1 MNRTA
6 RIQTWA
12 GVATVAALPALYLG
26 ATNELVPVTALG
38 LVVFTAGMLVTP
50 ALRFLPGPKEAP
62 VPPLAAGGSQS
73 ADGPAER
80 GAEQAG
86 EEPPASTRPAPQ
98 PHEE

>member
-62 VPPLAAGGSQS
+62 VPPQATGESQPAG
-73 ADGPAER
+73 GPAER
-80 GAEQAG
+80 GAEQAD
-86 EEPPASTRPAPQ
+86 EDSPAPTRSAPQ
-98 PHEE
+98 PREE